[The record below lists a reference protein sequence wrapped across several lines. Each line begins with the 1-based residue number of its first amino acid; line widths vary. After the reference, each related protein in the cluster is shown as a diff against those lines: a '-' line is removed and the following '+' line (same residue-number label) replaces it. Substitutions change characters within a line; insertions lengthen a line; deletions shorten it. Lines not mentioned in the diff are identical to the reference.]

1 MSLNVAMRKAITLMI
16 LTSSR
21 YGKVNTAHL
30 GRLKFS
36 TWKKNKVNVK
46 LGGATGKEKF
56 LL

>member
-1 MSLNVAMRKAITLMI
+1 MSLNVARRKAITLMI
-16 LTSSR
+16 LRSSK
-21 YGKVNTAHL
+21 YGKVNSTHL

-36 TWKKNKVNVK
+36 TWKKNKVKAK